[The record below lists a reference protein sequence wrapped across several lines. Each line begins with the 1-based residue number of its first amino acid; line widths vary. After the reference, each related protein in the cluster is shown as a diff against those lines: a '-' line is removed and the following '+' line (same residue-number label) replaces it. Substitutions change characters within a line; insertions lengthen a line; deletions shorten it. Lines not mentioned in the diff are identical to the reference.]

1 MEKEG
6 KIYWL
11 KQEEGGLSVLP
22 KQEICYDV
30 TVLPQVAPSNWSIK
44 NFILEPGK
52 YVSDCLVSFLF
63 DHAPHEIL
71 NTIDSLDVYG
81 GRKVA
86 TIKLKTGNKQ
96 LIIENY

>member
-22 KQEICYDV
+22 TQEICYAV
-30 TVLPQVAPSNWSIK
+30 TVLPQIDTPSWSVKI
-44 NFILEPGK
+44 FILEPDK

-71 NTIDSLDVYG
+71 NTIESLDVYG
-81 GRKVA
+81 GNKKVA
-86 TIKLKTGNKQ
+86 TIKLKTDNKQ
-96 LIIENY
+96 PTD

>member
-22 KQEICYDV
+22 KQEICYAV
-30 TVLPQVAPSNWSIK
+30 TVLPQMAPSNWSIK
-44 NFILEPGK
+44 IFILEPGK

-71 NTIDSLDVYG
+71 NTIESLDVYSCK
-81 GRKVA
+81 KVA
-86 TIKLKTGNKQ
+86 TIKFETDNKQ
-96 LIIENY
+96 LIAKNN